1 MPERKK
7 LSTAVS
13 RRSFFFGAAAAGVAL
28 LADGPQALARTRV
41 APLQAVDGGWLE
53 LFNTHTAES
62 LQVVYRSSDGL
73 VTSAVD
79 RLQWLLRDHRSG
91 EAAHIDV
98 GLYDQLTALAAAARA
113 EPRFE
118 VISGYR
124 SPQTNASLHAAG
136 RGVATRSLHMQG
148 RAIDVRLRGVST
160 STLRDFALA
169 AGRGGV
175 GYYRRSDFVHID
187 TGRVRHWAG

>member
-1 MPERKK
+1 MSERTK
-7 LSTAVS
+7 LLTPVS
-13 RRSFFFGAAAAGVAL
+13 RRSFFFGVAAVGVAL
-28 LADGPQALARTRV
+28 LTDGPQALAGTRV
-41 APLQAVDGGWLE
+41 SPLPGTDSGWLE

-62 LQVVYRSSDGL
+62 LQVVYRSTEGL
-73 VTSAVD
+73 VTSAVE

-91 EAAHIDV
+91 EAAQIDS
-98 GLYDQLTALAAAARA
+98 GLYDQLAALASAAGV

-124 SPQTNASLHAAG
+124 SPRTNASLQAAG

-148 RAIDVRLRGVST
+148 RAIDVRLRGVPT
-160 STLRDFALA
+160 STLRDLALA

-175 GYYRRSDFVHID
+175 GDYRRGDFVHLD
-187 TGRVRHWAG
+187 TGRIRHWAG